1 MNRPNYQRMLDR
13 TVESLGGARP
23 RLLLHACCGPCST
36 YVLEYLREYFDITL
50 FFYNP
55 NIQPREEYD
64 KRLFYLRR
72 AADIYGTGIL
82 ECSYDGAAFNAAVRG
97 LESAPEGGARCAV
110 CFDLRLRET
119 AMRAREGGFEWFCS
133 TLTVSRHKN
142 AQAINETGER
152 IARETGVSWL
162 YSDFKKR
169 GGCDRSSALAEEYG
183 LYEQLW
189 CGCDFSNVP
198 RGESKKDSPVGAVG
212 GSRMRE

>member
-1 MNRPNYQRMLDR
+1 
-13 TVESLGGARP
+13 
-23 RLLLHACCGPCST
+23 
-36 YVLEYLREYFDITL
+36 
-50 FFYNP
+50 
-55 NIQPREEYD
+55 
-64 KRLFYLRR
+64 
-72 AADIYGTGIL
+72 
-82 ECSYDGAAFNAAVRG
+82 
-97 LESAPEGGARCAV
+97 
-110 CFDLRLRET
+110 
-119 AMRAREGGFEWFCS
+119 MRAREGGFEWFCS

-198 RGESKKDSPVGAVG
+198 RGESKKGSPVGAVG